1 MALWGLVTGRVRCD
15 TARMGQ
21 RTQADRDA
29 ITIEIGYAL
38 VSACFAAALT
48 FGAVYGPAPA
58 LSLSRRAH
66 DVLAVAGG
74 ALAATVFVLRVTY
87 LLWRFARR
95 PENDGR

>member
-1 MALWGLVTGRVRCD
+1 MGR
-15 TARMGQ
+15 

-38 VSACFAAALT
+38 VSAGFAAALV

-58 LSLSRRAH
+58 FSLSPAAGH
-66 DVLAVAGG
+66 ALAVAGG
-74 ALAATVFVLRVTY
+74 IVAGAVFLLRITH

>member
-1 MALWGLVTGRVRCD
+1 
-15 TARMGQ
+15 MGH

-58 LSLSRRAH
+58 FSLSPAAGH
-66 DVLAVAGG
+66 ALAVAGKI
-74 ALAATVFVLRVTY
+74 AAGTVFVLRIAHV
-87 LLWRFARR
+87 LWRFARR